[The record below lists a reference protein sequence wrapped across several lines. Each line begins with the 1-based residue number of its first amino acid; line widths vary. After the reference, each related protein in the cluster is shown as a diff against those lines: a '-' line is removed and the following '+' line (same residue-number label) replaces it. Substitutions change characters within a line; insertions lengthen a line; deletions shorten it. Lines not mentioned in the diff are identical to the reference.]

1 MNIRK
6 VDHKKHYFIP
16 IPFFLSREISINLS
30 IWSTISIRSTSSN
43 RKVRSYKHY
52 SILSDWFFC
61 YRISITDQSLM
72 SQLYPINF
80 NLSTQSIYIEQL
92 VSAENAAINAKNLTI
107 VFRPIIP
114 KVLTRNV
121 LSSTVDNI
129 QHLSHSNTN
138 HILTNSD
145 QQDYSTVSNNLTSTY
160 RSLS

>member
-1 MNIRK
+1 
-6 VDHKKHYFIP
+6 
-16 IPFFLSREISINLS
+16 
-30 IWSTISIRSTSSN
+30 
-43 RKVRSYKHY
+43 
-52 SILSDWFFC
+52 
-61 YRISITDQSLM
+61 M